1 MYLELSDE
9 IIKKI
14 EKITNT
20 DYEVKGNLI
29 PAENVEAMIKD
40 LLTEIDGLQEKL
52 EDILENTKMTYE
64 PDYEEIG
71 KDIRFGMY
79 EQ

>member
-14 EKITNT
+14 ENITNT

-29 PAENVEAMIKD
+29 PAENVEVMIQD
-40 LLTEIDGLQEKL
+40 LLTEIDGLQEKIDDL
-52 EDILENTKMTYE
+52 ESKKYIDE
-64 PDYEEIG
+64 PDYDEIG
-71 KDIRFGMY
+71 KDIRFGLY

>member
-29 PAENVEAMIKD
+29 PAENVEAMIQD

-52 EDILENTKMTYE
+52 EDILENTKITYE
-64 PDYEEIG
+64 TDYDEIG
-71 KDIRFGMY
+71 KDIRFGIY
-79 EQ
+79 D

>member
-29 PAENVEAMIKD
+29 PAENVEAMIQD

-52 EDILENTKMTYE
+52 EDILENTKITYE
-64 PDYEEIG
+64 PDYDEIG
-71 KDIRFGMY
+71 KDIRLGIY
-79 EQ
+79 D

>member
-1 MYLELSDE
+1 MILSDE

-29 PAENVEAMIKD
+29 PAENVEAMIQD

-52 EDILENTKMTYE
+52 EDILENTKITYE
-64 PDYEEIG
+64 PDYDEIG
-71 KDIRFGMY
+71 KDIRLGIY
-79 EQ
+79 D